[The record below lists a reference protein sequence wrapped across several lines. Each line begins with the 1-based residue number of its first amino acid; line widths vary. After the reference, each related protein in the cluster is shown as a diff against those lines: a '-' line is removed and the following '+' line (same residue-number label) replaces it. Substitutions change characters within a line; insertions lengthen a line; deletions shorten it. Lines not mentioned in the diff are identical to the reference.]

1 LSPKREPRVIP
12 LLQEAQLLS
21 PLRWESLGRP
31 EVRERVGRIRRLSG
45 IFLALKRV
53 MRLRSESVEVTPA
66 IALRAELK
74 RIADCNDSEFHD
86 FQVALVSRYRGRPD
100 DQEWIAV
107 ELARRS
113 HLTGSSRESARI
125 EEILAMLE
133 HVHDP
138 LISASALNYN

>member
-1 LSPKREPRVIP
+1 
-12 LLQEAQLLS
+12 
-21 PLRWESLGRP
+21 
-31 EVRERVGRIRRLSG
+31 
-45 IFLALKRV
+45 
-53 MRLRSESVEVTPA
+53 MRLRAESDEVTPA

-74 RIADCNDSEFHD
+74 RIADCNDSDFHA
-86 FQVALVSRYRGRPD
+86 FQIALVSRYRVKPD

-138 LISASALNYN
+138 LISASALNCN